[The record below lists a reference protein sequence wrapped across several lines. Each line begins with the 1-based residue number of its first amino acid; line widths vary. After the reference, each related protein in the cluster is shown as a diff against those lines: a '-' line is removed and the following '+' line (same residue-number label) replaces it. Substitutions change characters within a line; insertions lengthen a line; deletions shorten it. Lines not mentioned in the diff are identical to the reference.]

1 MCDRTP
7 KSLSGNDM
15 INLIETL
22 FAFAAVTLVAAVIL
36 RLIGNSRAARRLGV
50 VGGISLVPALLLEL
64 YVRVAA

>member
-1 MCDRTP
+1 
-7 KSLSGNDM
+7 M

-50 VGGISLVPALLLEL
+50 VGGISLVLALLLEL